1 MISMKKSSSINDFK
15 ACLGIGIDVSKA
27 ELVVVGLGT
36 KGNCI
41 KRLKNRPRAI
51 KLFLRGL
58 KRIGYSNK
66 IICEST
72 GHYHLK
78 LVIACHEV
86 GLEIILLNPLQASKH
101 SKSKVRKIKTDP
113 EDALTLATMCITE
126 PKLPKPVELTASKAL
141 LRLKIGQLASLEK
154 QLQKMNRSLNQYE
167 ETYAE
172 LGLDSSAFQ
181 ASLREHYQALK
192 QIQKQLAKELELMF
206 VSSMADDEAFERLQ
220 DLPGYSSFMAGMVGQ
235 FDRQV
240 KGADSWVAYV
250 GLDVSVRES
259 GTWKGRG
266 KLTKRGNAY
275 FRKRLFQSS
284 WGATMNYDYIRAYY
298 DELKI
303 SGRGHKEALCMIS
316 RKLLKIAYQ
325 VVVKQKEYDPKIAFP
340 AYFS

>member
-1 MISMKKSSSINDFK
+1 MKKASSINDFK
-15 ACLGIGIDVSKA
+15 ECLGIGIDVSKA
-27 ELVVVGLGT
+27 ELVVVGLGS
-36 KGNCI
+36 KVDYI
-41 KRLKNRPRAI
+41 KRLGNHPRAI
-51 KLFLRGL
+51 NTFLRGL
-58 KRIGYSNK
+58 KRIGYNNK

-78 LVIACHEV
+78 LVIACHQV

-101 SKSKVRKIKTDP
+101 IKAKIRKTKTDP

-126 PKLPKPVELTASKAL
+126 KKLPKPAQVTASKAL

-154 QLQKMNRSLNQYE
+154 QLQKMNSSLNQYE

-172 LGLDSSAFQ
+172 LGLELSGFQ
-181 ASLREHYQALK
+181 QSLREHYKSLK
-192 QIQKQLAKELELMF
+192 EIQQQLVKELELMF
-206 VSSMADDEAFERLQ
+206 VSSMADDEGFKRLQ
-220 DLPGYSSFMAGMVGQ
+220 AVPGYSSFVAGMVGQ

-275 FRKRLFQSS
+275 FRKRFFQSS
-284 WGATMNYDYIRAYY
+284 WGATMNYEYIRAYY
-298 DELKI
+298 DQLKI
-303 SGRGHKEALCMIS
+303 AGRGHKEALCIIS
-316 RKLLKIAYQ
+316 RKLLKIAYH
-325 VVVKQKEYDPKIAFP
+325 VVVNKQEYDAKIAFP